1 MRILLEGFCTICE
14 VMYHLKVNQG
24 KLNMYTK
31 ATSKIT
37 KQRIITNTST
47 YIYVERD
54 RETERFNKPK
64 RKREKRTDRT
74 KRNKRQDDLFKP
86 NHIVTT
92 LNINLL
98 KTPFKRQ
105 RCKIIFLKK
114 GLTIF
119 CLRNP
124 KLNMTQIC

>member
-47 YIYVERD
+47 YIYML
-54 RETERFNKPK
+54 RETERQRDLINPK
-64 RKREKRTDRT
+64 EKGKREQTGQKET
-74 KRNKRQDDLFKP
+74 KGKM
-86 NHIVTT
+86 IY
-92 LNINLL
+92 LNL
-98 KTPFKRQ
+98 
-105 RCKIIFLKK
+105 II
-114 GLTIF
+114 
-119 CLRNP
+119 
-124 KLNMTQIC
+124 

>member
-1 MRILLEGFCTICE
+1 
-14 VMYHLKVNQG
+14 
-24 KLNMYTK
+24 MYTK

-47 YIYVERD
+47 YIYVERE

-64 RKREKRTDRT
+64 RKRETRTDRT

-105 RCKIIFLKK
+105 RCKIFFLKK

-119 CLRNP
+119 CLQNP